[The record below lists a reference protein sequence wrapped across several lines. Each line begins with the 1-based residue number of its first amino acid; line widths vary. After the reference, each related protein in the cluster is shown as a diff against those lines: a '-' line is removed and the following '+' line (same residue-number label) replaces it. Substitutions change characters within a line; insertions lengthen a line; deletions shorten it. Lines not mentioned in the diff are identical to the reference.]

1 MRDIPPRAT
10 HQFDTFTF
18 SQALAA
24 GWTLNDLK
32 YAVRTGRL
40 IRLRR
45 GVYCLPIDDGL
56 HEREQAAILLGR
68 RGVAAALT
76 IPDAAVSNSAALATH
91 RLPLYHP
98 PELPCITKPQGCR
111 TLQADLHLHRKL
123 LLPRFLDRG
132 SDFAVT
138 SIARSCI
145 DVACEQGLLAGVIAA
160 DAALHDERVTWDE
173 LLLARMS
180 IKGDVGSPTAGRLL
194 DVVDGR
200 SESPLE
206 SLSRINMTG
215 LVPPPL
221 IQPRIFTL
229 DGVFIGRCDFGWEN
243 PGVIGE
249 ADGLDKY
256 LRHPETIEN
265 EKKRQGRLSD
275 TNAVI
280 ARWGWD
286 VAQNPNRLGAYLHDR
301 FEEAW
306 QRKAAGVQL
315 KWIIRQS

>member
-1 MRDIPPRAT
+1 
-10 HQFDTFTF
+10 
-18 SQALAA
+18 
-24 GWTLNDLK
+24 
-32 YAVRTGRL
+32 
-40 IRLRR
+40 
-45 GVYCLPIDDGL
+45 
-56 HEREQAAILLGR
+56 
-68 RGVAAALT
+68 
-76 IPDAAVSNSAALATH
+76 
-91 RLPLYHP
+91 
-98 PELPCITKPQGCR
+98 
-111 TLQADLHLHRKL
+111 
-123 LLPRFLDRG
+123 
-132 SDFAVT
+132 
-138 SIARSCI
+138 
-145 DVACEQGLLAGVIAA
+145 
-160 DAALHDERVTWDE
+160 
-173 LLLARMS
+173 
-180 IKGDVGSPTAGRLL
+180 
-194 DVVDGR
+194 
-200 SESPLE
+200 
-206 SLSRINMTG
+206 MTG

-315 KWIIRQS
+315 KWIIRPS